1 MKKDLFIPFLI
12 LLALML
18 GCSQLRE
25 MANTST
31 NSGSSSNSHTESA
44 KTSDSTKGEFAPS
57 GDPRADIEKMA
68 DRFLTLK
75 SFRAEM
81 RGDGET
87 PMNADLE
94 FVSPDRHRLKTDK
107 GMETIVIGKTT
118 YMKLGNS
125 WRKMPMQLD
134 TTITDMRNAFD
145 KEGRKWFSDVKY
157 VGEETADG
165 KPAYLYAYHNKGPG
179 AGVGENDSRVWIA
192 KDDGLPI
199 KIEAIYKSGNL
210 KKMVIEYDFETPIT
224 IEPPVG
230 N

>member
-1 MKKDLFIPFLI
+1 MKRDIFIPFLI
-12 LLALML
+12 LLALTL

-31 NSGSSSNSHTESA
+31 NSESSPNSNAESA
-44 KTSDSTKGEFAPS
+44 KTSDSAKGEFAPS
-57 GDPRADIEKMA
+57 GDAKNDIEKMA
-68 DRFLTLK
+68 DRFLSLK

-87 PMNADLE
+87 PMQADLE

-210 KKMVIEYDFETPIT
+210 KKMVIEYDFKTPIT
-224 IEPPVG
+224 IEPPVK
-230 N
+230 